1 MWNALALRRANVI
14 LEFSRPRQR
23 YTVRNRS
30 GYESRNAATIHLLV
44 EALESCKA
52 RLANSFRV
60 AVFSD
65 DFVSKPPR
73 ALHFA
78 YCTDGTQPG
87 TIAIPDFLFWS
98 WPQVGIADYERT
110 VESMLA
116 AGEREPDDSRL
127 FWVGNPATHPTRAQF
142 LEIAARDPRIR
153 GIGTRWIHESASGG
167 RRMQTVDDNHVT
179 LEDHCRYRYLIDLQG
194 RGYSARVKLLLF
206 SGRPLFLQ
214 ARRWKEFYY
223 CDLEPMVHYV
233 PVREDLSDLGQM
245 LEWAE
250 AHPDQARQIA
260 HNARQYALS
269 HLRRHHAIEVL
280 ASELLKIA
288 NGQEGSH
295 SRPG

>member
-1 MWNALALRRANVI
+1 MLTVLIPVYDEAESLDELLGEIDDVARTEGYDLEIILVDDGSTDHTWDVI
-14 LEFSRPRQR
+14 QRQ
-23 YTVRNRS
+23 
-30 GYESRNAATIHLLV
+30 ATI
-44 EALESCKA
+44 
-52 RLANSFRV
+52 
-60 AVFSD
+60 
-65 DFVSKPPR
+65 
-73 ALHFA
+73 
-78 YCTDGTQPG
+78 
-87 TIAIPDFLFWS
+87 
-98 WPQVGIADYERT
+98 
-110 VESMLA
+110 
-116 AGEREPDDSRL
+116 
-127 FWVGNPATHPTRAQF
+127 
-142 LEIAARDPRIR
+142 DPRIR

-214 ARRWKEFYY
+214 ARRWREFYF